1 MNNLPFGM
9 ANYKQFQNNFLAS
22 VLVGMVFPPAHYA
35 ETHEDQ
41 WNLFTQEL
49 FSVGPLEGLFQKP
62 IAIKRGD
69 QKLSYVFDKTHA
81 LVQIN
86 DDGYQNFA
94 DTVIPHAYKL
104 KRFIT
109 EVAGSNY
116 ITQLDIRKIDMF
128 QIMSEDGKTVDEN
141 DIRKH
146 FFSNN
151 YLNQQEGLARLNK
164 DETNFPGM
172 LKHQWCDENYVLT
185 IRSAFLKLPG
195 DGNGYRLIL
204 DTEERYE
211 PVNNINLDGL
221 DKELKKMNKDLF
233 NAFMWCISD
242 RVVSIMEKGKE

>member
-1 MNNLPFGM
+1 MNNLPFGTE
-9 ANYKQFQNNFLAS
+9 NYRQFQNNFLAS
-22 VLVGMVFPPAHYA
+22 VLVGMVFSPSHDA
-35 ETHEDQ
+35 ETNKEQ

-62 IAIKRGD
+62 IAINRGD
-69 QKLSYVFDKTHA
+69 HKLSYVFDKTRA

-109 EVAGSNY
+109 EVAGSDV
-116 ITQLDIRKIDMF
+116 ISQLDIRKIDMF
-128 QIMSEDGKTVDEN
+128 QIMSEDGQTVDEN

-146 FFSNN
+146 FFSNK
-151 YLNQQEGLARLNK
+151 YLTQQESLAQLER

-172 LKHQWCDENYVLT
+172 LKHQWRDESYVLT
-185 IRSAFLKLPG
+185 IRSAFIKMPG
-195 DGNGYRLIL
+195 KGNGYRLIL
-204 DTEERYE
+204 DTEEHYE
-211 PVNNINLDGL
+211 PDDKIKLDGL
-221 DKELKKMNKDLF
+221 DKELIKMNKDLF

-242 RVVSIMEKGKE
+242 KVVSIMEKGKE

>member
-22 VLVGMVFPPAHYA
+22 VLVGMVFPPTHDA
-35 ETHEDQ
+35 ETHKDQ

-141 DIRKH
+141 DIRRH

-172 LKHQWCDENYVLT
+172 LKHQWRDENYVLT

-221 DKELKKMNKDLF
+221 DKDLKKMNKDLF